1 MVAGR
6 GGGLGMK
13 GLDEGGGGGGGG
25 EGSAVEKNRRE

>member
-13 GLDEGGGGGGGG
+13 GLDEGGGGGG